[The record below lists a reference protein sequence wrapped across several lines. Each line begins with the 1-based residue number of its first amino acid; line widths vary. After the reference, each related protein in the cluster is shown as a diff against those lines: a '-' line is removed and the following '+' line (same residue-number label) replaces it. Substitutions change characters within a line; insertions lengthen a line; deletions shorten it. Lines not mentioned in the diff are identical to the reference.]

1 VDQGPGEWFDS
12 VELSR
17 VAWRLGCAVF
27 LGSLIGIE
35 REWMRKAAG
44 LRTHAT
50 VALAS
55 ATFVLVLIESGATAS
70 DVSPVV
76 QGIAAGVGFLGAGTI
91 LKGDSAQT
99 IQGLTTAA
107 TIWLTAAV
115 GASAGAGHID
125 LAVISVIAA
134 LLTLSI
140 FALVERL
147 MGTATPETGDQG
159 SQIREQEASTR
170 RP

>member
-1 VDQGPGEWFDS
+1 MEEAQSLLGATDFA
-12 VELSR
+12 R
-17 VAWRLGCAVF
+17 VSWRLGCAAL
-27 LGSLIGIE
+27 LGALIGIE

-44 LRTHAT
+44 LRTHTT
-50 VALAS
+50 VATAS
-55 ATFVLVLIESGATAS
+55 ATFVLILAESGATVA
-70 DVSPVV
+70 DLSPVI

-115 GASAGAGHID
+115 GAAAGAGHVD
-125 LAVISVIAA
+125 VAALSAIAA

-147 MGTATPETGDQG
+147 MGTAAPD
-159 SQIREQEASTR
+159 
-170 RP
+170 